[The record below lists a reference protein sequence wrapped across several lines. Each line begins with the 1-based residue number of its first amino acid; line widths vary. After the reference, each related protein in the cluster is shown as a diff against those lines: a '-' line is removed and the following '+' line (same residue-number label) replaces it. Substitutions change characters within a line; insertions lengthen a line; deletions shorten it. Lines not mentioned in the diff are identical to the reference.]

1 LAADLRRPLLA
12 LIFALP
18 LGLAACGEREEV
30 QPDPPAA
37 PDAAEQTGQD
47 IPAET
52 GPAEDTAPET
62 DAAAESAEAAPSP
75 AEGTLEWAVGGEWRA
90 EQSGR
95 DAWRN
100 PADTLDFFG
109 VDPSCAVIEIW
120 PAAGWYTQILA
131 PWIAANGG
139 TYVAAHFPANGEDTQ
154 TFLDNYRERF
164 SGELYGEIEIAEFGP
179 GTGAIV
185 RPGTADAVLTFR
197 NVHNWMARGF
207 EQKAFADFHQALRPG
222 GILGVVE
229 HRLPASMVQDP
240 RAASGYVQQDYVIA
254 LATEAGFEFVGASEV
269 NANPADT
276 ADHPFGVW
284 TLPPVS
290 RTSPLGEPDDPDFD
304 RAPYD
309 AIGESDRMTLL
320 FRKPDGPL
328 DVDGEGGE
336 PGDED
341 DGDEGR

>member
-18 LGLAACGEREEV
+18 LGLAACGEREPAE
-30 QPDPPAA
+30 PDPAAA
-37 PDAAEQTGQD
+37 PDAAEQADQD
-47 IPAET
+47 IPAEID
-52 GPAEDTAPET
+52 PAEDTALEA
-62 DAAAESAEAAPSP
+62 DVAAEEAEAAPA

-95 DAWRN
+95 DEWRN
-100 PADTLDFFG
+100 PAETLDFFG
-109 VDPSCAVIEIW
+109 VDSSGTVIEIW

-154 TFLDNYRERF
+154 AFLDNYRERF
-164 SGELYGEIEIAEFGP
+164 SGALYGEIEIAEFGP
-179 GTGAIV
+179 DTGALV
-185 RPGTADAVLTFR
+185 RPGSADAVLTFR

-254 LATEAGFEFVGASEV
+254 LATEAGFEFVGSSEV

-290 RTSPLGEPDDPDFD
+290 RTSPLGEPDDADFD
-304 RAPYD
+304 RALYD
-309 AIGESDRMTLL
+309 SIGESDRMTLL

-328 DVDGEGGE
+328 DVDGESG
-336 PGDED
+336 GDED
-341 DGDEGR
+341 EDGGDEGG

>member
-1 LAADLRRPLLA
+1 MAADLRRPLLA

-18 LGLAACGEREEV
+18 LGLAACGEREPAE
-30 QPDPPAA
+30 PDPAAA
-37 PDAAEQTGQD
+37 PDASEQTDQD
-47 IPAET
+47 IPAEID
-52 GPAEDTAPET
+52 PAEDAAPEA
-62 DAAAESAEAAPSP
+62 DAPAAEAEAAPAA

-95 DAWRN
+95 DEWRN
-100 PADTLDFFG
+100 PAETLDFFG
-109 VDPSCAVIEIW
+109 VDPSGTVIEIW

-154 TFLDNYRERF
+154 AFLDNYRERF
-164 SGELYGEIEIAEFGP
+164 SGALYGEIEIAEFGP
-179 GTGAIV
+179 GTGDLV
-185 RPGTADAVLTFR
+185 RPGSADAVLTFR

-254 LATEAGFEFVGASEV
+254 LATEAGFEFIGASEV

-290 RTSPLGEPDDPDFD
+290 RTSALGEPDDADFD

-336 PGDED
+336 PDDED